1 MAKDGYAQMSVIGSG
16 TSIGGST
23 AISTEELKVV
33 LNSLKT
39 QRETIQ
45 TTYNS
50 MIKKVLESSSSCFS
64 VSGLDYTEIISAF
77 DTTFKNLDNHFDSL
91 INLLENGVI
100 QRYSELAMALR
111 KMFGVDFASQLS
123 QLMGL
128 TKEINATTIRDIPN

>member
-64 VSGLDYTEIISAF
+64 VSGLDYTEIISA
-77 DTTFKNLDNHFDSL
+77 SL